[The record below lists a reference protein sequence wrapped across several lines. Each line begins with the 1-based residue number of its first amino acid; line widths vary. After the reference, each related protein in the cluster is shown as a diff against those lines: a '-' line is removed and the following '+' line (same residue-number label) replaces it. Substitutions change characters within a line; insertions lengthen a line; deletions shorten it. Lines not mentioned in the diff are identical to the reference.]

1 MPCRFIKAALLVL
14 IAFASIQGFAKSDPD
29 DQQGS
34 KDPAPFDRM
43 SNFYIYRYQ
52 ELDFDRYEFPIGTG
66 KSQAVEGRHTYV
78 HYYGKEGAKF
88 PSGLQIVRNSP
99 MATQSAP
106 LMASQTAPPRSP

>member
-1 MPCRFIKAALLVL
+1 MVSNWRFLMPCRFIKAALLVL

-66 KSQAVEGRHTYV
+66 KSQAVEGRH
-78 HYYGKEGAKF
+78 H
-88 PSGLQIVRNSP
+88 
-99 MATQSAP
+99 
-106 LMASQTAPPRSP
+106 